1 MERRDLGN
9 GAYALFPSS
18 LEQRDFLVAFTERT
32 GGSSPAPYETLNLG
46 LKTDDDRDRVVG
58 NRRQVIG
65 ALDIPPFA
73 VGEQLHGAR
82 FARVGEKHSGSGFE
96 DLRSAIAGVDA
107 LSVSHRNHP
116 VAVLAAD
123 CLPIA
128 LVAPEEQLLVVV
140 HAGWRG
146 LAAGILA
153 RATAEFEKA
162 AGVVAAIGPAIGP
175 CHYEVGDDVAE
186 AVASGSYAG
195 AVTERREGRLYL
207 DLRQTAAKFFRAAGI
222 RRVEISDL
230 CTACLPDR
238 FFSHRRDGITGR
250 QALVAM
256 VM

>member
-1 MERRDLGN
+1 M
-9 GAYALFPSS
+9 
-18 LEQRDFLVAFTERT
+18 AFTERT

-46 LKTDDDRDRVVG
+46 LKTDDDRDRVID
-58 NRRQVIG
+58 NRRQVIE

-73 VGEQLHGAR
+73 VAEQTHRAKL
-82 FARVGEKHSGSGFE
+82 ARVEEKHSGSGFE

-107 LSVSHRNHP
+107 LSVSDRNHP
-116 VAVLAAD
+116 VALLVAD

-162 AGVVAAIGPAIGP
+162 ANVVAAIGPAIGP
-175 CHYEVGDDVAE
+175 CHYEVGADVAE
-186 AVASGSYAG
+186 AVASGSDAG
-195 AVTERREGRLYL
+195 AVTERREERLYL
-207 DLRQTAAKFFRAAGI
+207 DLSQTAARSLRAAGI
-222 RRVEISDL
+222 RRVETSDL

-250 QALVAM
+250 QAMVAM